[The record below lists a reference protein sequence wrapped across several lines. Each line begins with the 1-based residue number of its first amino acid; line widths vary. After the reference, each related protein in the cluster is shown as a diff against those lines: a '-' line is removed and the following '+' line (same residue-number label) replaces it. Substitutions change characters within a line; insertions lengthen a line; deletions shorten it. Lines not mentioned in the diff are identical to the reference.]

1 LLKIQQKTQLEKKV
15 LALEDFSSLE
25 SMMYH
30 VFLLKL
36 HKFFKKF
43 KDYYFIVCWD
53 NTGSTEWRREIYPEY
68 KSGRIYD
75 VDPTWNVLFSGI
87 RNLQTLLLSYPV
99 SQESIEKLEA
109 DDVMYAYAG
118 FLANQGEVVIA
129 SGDGDMIQA
138 VQDFGV
144 KLYHPVNDK
153 YVETPKT
160 YNHCLYKAIR
170 GDKSD
175 DIEGIY
181 GYGEVK
187 SAKLAEAIGKDSNA
201 ILQFNKEQREIVLRN
216 LQLIEI
222 KNNPNLNK
230 AIPDLTKIHASGNID
245 LIKIQK
251 FYFDKKLRSLL
262 EDFDSVV
269 SLFA

>member
-1 LLKIQQKTQLEKKV
+1 
-15 LALEDFSSLE
+15 
-25 SMMYH
+25 MYH
-30 VFLLKL
+30 VFLLKM

-43 KDYYFIVCWD
+43 KDYYFIICWD
-53 NTGSTEWRREIYPEY
+53 NIGSTEWRKEIYPEY
-68 KSGRIYD
+68 KSGRNYEA
-75 VDPTWNVLFSGI
+75 DPIWNILFNGI

-118 FLANQGEVVIA
+118 FLSNQGEVTIA
-129 SGDGDMIQA
+129 SGDSDMIQA
-138 VQDFGV
+138 VQDFGI

-160 YNHCLYKAIR
+160 YNYCLYKAIK

-175 DIEGIY
+175 DIEGLY

-187 SAKLAEAIGKDSNA
+187 SAKLAELIGNDIDAIGQLND
-201 ILQFNKEQREIVLRN
+201 EQKSIVLRN

-222 KNNPNLNK
+222 KNNPNLGK
-230 AIPDLTKIHASGNID
+230 AVPDLTKIHSSGNVD
-245 LIKIQK
+245 MIKIQK
-251 FYFDKKLRSLL
+251 FYFDKKLRSLI